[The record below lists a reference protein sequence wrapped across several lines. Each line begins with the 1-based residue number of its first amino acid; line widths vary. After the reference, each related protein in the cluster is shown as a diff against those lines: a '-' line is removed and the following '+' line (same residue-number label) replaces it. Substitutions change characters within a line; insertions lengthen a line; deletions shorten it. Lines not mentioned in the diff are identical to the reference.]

1 MLYRTISV
9 FHGNS
14 VLTFLLKEQGFDKFV
29 AVVAVVADVS
39 LVTVASQVQAFCALR
54 KVPRVL
60 RVRSRYKLFYYFSAE
75 TSPTLFH
82 AMRQCPIQGSL
93 HRLSGGVNISCLYDL
108 EYRRLVLLV

>member
-39 LVTVASQVQAFCALR
+39 LVTVASQVQAFCVLR
-54 KVPRVL
+54 KLPRVL
-60 RVRSRYKLFYYFSAE
+60 RVRSSYKLFYHFSAE
-75 TSPTLFH
+75 TSP
-82 AMRQCPIQGSL
+82 
-93 HRLSGGVNISCLYDL
+93 N
-108 EYRRLVLLV
+108 LLLGM

>member
-39 LVTVASQVQAFCALR
+39 LVTVASQVQVSLHAWETTMLG
-54 KVPRVL
+54 
-60 RVRSRYKLFYYFSAE
+60 RVRSSYELFYYFSAE
-75 TSPTLFH
+75 TSP
-82 AMRQCPIQGSL
+82 
-93 HRLSGGVNISCLYDL
+93 N
-108 EYRRLVLLV
+108 LLLGM